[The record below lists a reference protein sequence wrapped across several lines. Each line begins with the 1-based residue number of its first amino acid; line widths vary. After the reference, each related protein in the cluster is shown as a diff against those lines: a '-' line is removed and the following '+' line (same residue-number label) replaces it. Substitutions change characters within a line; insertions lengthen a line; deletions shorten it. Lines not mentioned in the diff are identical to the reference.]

1 MVLIFIDKK
10 ALCVFYFIVFIFSSG
25 KLLTL
30 NILRCDDGSLHI
42 LFLSF
47 KSSLTFL
54 MLLLLFEVLIPSGRF
69 NALYLTGISF
79 GCHLS

>member
-54 MLLLLFEVLIPSGRF
+54 
-69 NALYLTGISF
+69 NAAFTVWSADTLREI
-79 GCHLS
+79 